1 MASCLQSCRM
11 LRNLT
16 FDAVVC
22 ILCMPAKSLQSCLT
36 LCNPMDCSP
45 PGSSVQG
52 TLQARILEWVA
63 IPFSRG
69 SSQPGIE
76 PGSPAFQVVSLPSE
90 PPGKPRVHIIGDQIR
105 GDDSCP
111 PPPQMPEPAGTPCS
125 GVCRLLRAS
134 SHWKS
139 HCGLRGNTCTYL
151 KVGRPTSSLQLPSVR
166 RQAVMFTIT
175 LSGLGLDS
183 FPPAPLAPLM

>member
-1 MASCLQSCRM
+1 
-11 LRNLT
+11 
-16 FDAVVC
+16 
-22 ILCMPAKSLQSCLT
+22 
-36 LCNPMDCSP
+36 MDCSP

-52 TLQARILEWVA
+52 TLQARIQKWVA

-69 SSQPGIE
+69 SSQPGTE
-76 PGSPAFQVVSLPSE
+76 PGSSAFQVVSLPSE
-90 PPGKPRVHIIGDQIR
+90 PPGKPSVYIIGDQIR

-125 GVCRLLRAS
+125 GQSQYTLEISLWPQAQYLYIPEGRETHVQSPAPLWR
-134 SHWKS
+134 
-139 HCGLRGNTCTYL
+139 RG
-151 KVGRPTSSLQLPSVR
+151 
-166 RQAVMFTIT
+166 AMFTIT